1 MLNILYEDNEILVV
15 WKPVGMESQSGR
27 GFDADMVSE
36 IRRYLSTKKPVDN
49 HNLSTK
55 PVEPYVGVIHRL
67 DKPVSGVMVYA
78 KTKNAAGA
86 LSKQVAE
93 GKMHK
98 KYLAV
103 LCGKPVDNVEKYV
116 DYLLKDEKENIS
128 RIVDMGIKSGKRAE
142 LICRALETKEIA
154 PYGELTLA
162 EITLLT
168 GRHHQ
173 IRVQMSGHGLPLW
186 GDNRYNPAFQGKGM
200 MPGTTTQS
208 GSGQSPETASPAVPS
223 GQPESG
229 LSAAASQSASSPVLS
244 SSGRS
249 TFRSRRRPQSAAH
262 SRTPRVDV
270 ALAAFELTFTHPLTG
285 KSMTF
290 RNYPSGG
297 IFRQFPVSELHNSL
311 DDRTE

>member
-1 MLNILYEDNEILVV
+1 MLNILYEDEAVLVV

-55 PVEPYVGVIHRL
+55 AVEPYVGVIHRL

-78 KTKNAAGA
+78 KTKNAAA
-86 LSKQVAE
+86 VLSKQVAE
-93 GKMHK
+93 GKIHK

-116 DYLLKDEKENIS
+116 DYLLKDERENTS
-128 RIVDMGIKSGKRAE
+128 RIVDMGIKGGKRAE
-142 LICRALETKEIA
+142 LICRAIESKTVE

-162 EITLLT
+162 EMELLT

-186 GDNRYNPAFQGKGM
+186 GDRRYNPAFQQGDQAAKAAD
-200 MPGTTTQS
+200 S
-208 GSGQSPETASPAVPS
+208 ADTADRPAGGFGRRRALS
-223 GQPESG
+223 SRR
-229 LSAAASQSASSPVLS
+229 SAARAGTDGVTACGGASSA
-244 SSGRS
+244 
-249 TFRSRRRPQSAAH
+249 RRPLRA
-262 SRTPRVDV
+262 DV
-270 ALAAFELTFTHPLTG
+270 ALAAYELTFTHPVTG
-285 KSMTF
+285 ETMTF
-290 RNYPSGG
+290 RQNPSGG
-297 IFRQFPVSELHNSL
+297 IFRQFALEQNHV
-311 DDRTE
+311 

>member
-1 MLNILYEDNEILVV
+1 MLNILYEDEAVLVV

-36 IRRYLSTKKPVDN
+36 IKRYLSTKRAVDN

-78 KTKNAAGA
+78 KTKSAAAA
-86 LSKQVAE
+86 LSKQVSE

-103 LCGKPVDNVEKYV
+103 LCGKPVDNVEKHV
-116 DYLLKDEKENIS
+116 DYLLKDERENTS
-128 RIVDMGIKSGKRAE
+128 RIVDMGIKGGKRAE
-142 LICRALETKEIA
+142 LICRALETKPVE

-162 EITLLT
+162 EIELLT

-186 GDNRYNPAFQGKGM
+186 GDNRYNPAFQKGDAAM
-200 MPGTTTQS
+200 S
-208 GSGQSPETASPAVPS
+208 GSAEECAAETGGQE
-223 GQPESG
+223 QMEKKKRESG
-229 LSAAASQSASSPVLS
+229 RIPLRERRRGGTGR
-244 SSGRS
+244 SGR
-249 TFRSRRRPQSAAH
+249 AH
-262 SRTPRVDV
+262 RVDV
-270 ALAAFELTFTHPLTG
+270 ALAAYELAFTHPETG
-285 KSMTF
+285 ESMIF
-290 RNYPSGG
+290 QHNPSGG
-297 IFRQFPVSELHNSL
+297 IFRQFQMPGQQ
-311 DDRTE
+311 

>member
-1 MLNILYEDNEILVV
+1 MLNILYEDEAVLVV

-36 IRRYLSTKKPVDN
+36 IKRYLSTKKAVDN

-78 KTKNAAGA
+78 KTKNAAA
-86 LSKQVAE
+86 SLSKQVAE

-103 LCGKPVDNVEKYV
+103 LCGKPVDNVEKHV
-116 DYLLKDEKENIS
+116 DYLLKDERENTS
-128 RIVDMGIKSGKRAE
+128 RIVDMGIKGGKRAE
-142 LICRALETKEIA
+142 LICRPLETKPVE

-162 EITLLT
+162 EIELLT

-186 GDNRYNPAFQGKGM
+186 GDNRYNPAFRKGDAAM
-200 MPGTTTQS
+200 SDCAAENGGREQMA
-208 GSGQSPETASPAVPS
+208 EKNR
-223 GQPESG
+223 ESG
-229 LSAAASQSASSPVLS
+229 RIPLRERRRSGTGR
-244 SSGRS
+244 SGR
-249 TFRSRRRPQSAAH
+249 AL
-262 SRTPRVDV
+262 RVDV
-270 ALAAFELTFTHPLTG
+270 ALAAYELAFTHPETG
-285 KSMTF
+285 ESMIF
-290 RNYPSGG
+290 QHNPSGG
-297 IFRQFPVSELHNSL
+297 IFRQFQMPGQQ
-311 DDRTE
+311 